1 MMHGDKKESTQL
13 ISAEELVSLIVQY
26 EKDVD
31 VDLIKKAYEFSRYH
45 HRKQVR
51 ASGEPY
57 FAHPLEVARIATNWH
72 LDSTSIMTALLHDT
86 VEDTEATLEEIQQI
100 FGQDVARLVN
110 GVTKL
115 NSIEIHPGTS
125 EKTEQA
131 ENLRKLVLAMS
142 LDIRV
147 LLVKLLDRLHNMRTL
162 QYVKKPEK
170 RHQKAVETFEIYAP
184 LALRIGMQDLYDEL
198 SNLCFQELHKDV
210 YMAIE
215 RRKAQLFHQDKRQI
229 SYVTE
234 ELQNLLS
241 SNGVQCTISGREK
254 ATHSIW
260 RKMQKKNLPFEQLS
274 DVFAYRILVDTIGE
288 CYQALGIVHSRYP
301 VVPGRFKDYIS
312 TPKSNNYQ
320 SLHTCVVGPGRNQIE
335 IQIRTYAMH
344 ASNEMGV
351 AAHWEYKE
359 GGNKKDKRDKKFYRW
374 IRELL
379 DILEHSHNPEEFLEH
394 TKMEMYHDKVFCF
407 TPVGEIISLPYGAT
421 PVDFAYAIH
430 SEVGNRCMGC
440 KVNGRMMPLR
450 VELQN
455 GDQVEIITAKN
466 QSPSL
471 SWERFVVTGKAKSC
485 IRRYVREHQ
494 KEEYTQLGRNMLKL
508 ALKSESVDLSDSV
521 IKKAAQHL
529 KLDTPSELL
538 SQIGMGFLPT
548 SEVVPFFKSLEKK
561 TKVKSSEIEAEPLS
575 PKAKKI
581 KPKNVSSDQLINGL
595 IPGIT
600 IHFAKCCYPI
610 PGEKITGIIS
620 SGRGVSIHNS
630 SCKNLQQF
638 TASPER
644 WLDVSWNDRNVIEA
658 SPHSF
663 DTALRVVVPNKS
675 GALAALSSITTKHKA
690 NIDNL
695 TVTNRDT
702 EHCDLLL
709 NLQVRDLDQLHKIIV
724 DLRNERIIISVDRA

>member
-1 MMHGDKKESTQL
+1 MDNKESIQL
-13 ISAEELVSLIVQY
+13 ITAEELASLILQY

-45 HRKQVR
+45 HRKQIR

-57 FAHPLEVARIATNWH
+57 FAHPLEVARIATTWH
-72 LDSTSIMTALLHDT
+72 LDSTSIITALLHDT

-162 QYVKKPEK
+162 QFVKKPEK
-170 RHQKAVETFEIYAP
+170 RRQKSIETLEIYAP

-198 SNLCFQELHKDV
+198 SNLCFKELHKDV
-210 YMAIE
+210 YLAIE
-215 RRKAQLFHQDKRQI
+215 RRKSQLFHQDKRQI
-229 SYVTE
+229 SHVIE
-234 ELQNLLS
+234 ELQSLLS
-241 SNGVQCTISGREK
+241 NNGVQCTISGREK

-274 DVFAYRILVDTIGE
+274 DVFAYRIFLDTVGE

-320 SLHTCVVGPGRNQIE
+320 SLHTCVVGPGKNQIE
-335 IQIRTYAMH
+335 IQIRTHSMH
-344 ASNEMGV
+344 VSNEMGV

-359 GGNKKDKRDKKFYRW
+359 GGNKKDQRDKKFYRW

-394 TKMEMYHDKVFCF
+394 TKMEMYQDKVFCF

-430 SEVGNRCMGC
+430 SEIGNRCMGC

-450 VELQN
+450 VELKN

-494 KEEYTQLGRNMLKL
+494 KDEYAHLGRNMLKA
-508 ALKSESVDLSDSV
+508 ALKSEHADLSDPV

-529 KLDTPSELL
+529 KLESPSELL

-548 SEVVPFFKSLEKK
+548 ADVIPFFKSQMEKTQPK
-561 TKVKSSEIEAEPLS
+561 IQDTLAEEIVPKSKRT
-575 PKAKKI
+575 KAK
-581 KPKNVSSDQLINGL
+581 NLSSDHFIEGL
-595 IPGIT
+595 IPGISV
-600 IHFAKCCYPI
+600 HFAKCCYPI

-638 TASPER
+638 MTSPER
-644 WLDVSWNDRNVIEA
+644 WLDISWSDRNITEA
-658 SPHSF
+658 SSQAF
-663 DTALRVVVPNKS
+663 DTTLRVVVQNKS
-675 GALAALSSITTKHKA
+675 GALAALSAITTKHKA

-695 TVTNRDT
+695 IVTNRDT

-709 NLQVRDLDQLHKIIV
+709 SLQVRNLEQLHKIMV
-724 DLRNERIIISVDRA
+724 DLRNERIILSVDRA